1 MTIVKEEELLGEIID
16 ALLPSH
22 ENDASDANPETCTKS
37 QDVVK
42 KKPLKSKIDDP
53 KHVSKVYCY
62 EKITI
67 KDLKNI
73 KPIIEAMTER
83 VGKVWRCKFY
93 GKTTPGSQRNTLGLH
108 VHIESHFEGVSPTTT
123 SAVTVT
129 SLVRIREHSE
139 ATCTDI
145 MGRSRIQI
153 CSQWPTLV
161 STHVNMS
168 EFALGWK

>member
-108 VHIESHFEGVSPTTT
+108 VHIESDFEGVHIERTG
-123 SAVTVT
+123 
-129 SLVRIREHSE
+129 L
-139 ATCTDI
+139 
-145 MGRSRIQI
+145 
-153 CSQWPTLV
+153 
-161 STHVNMS
+161 
-168 EFALGWK
+168 